1 MVNCIPFAQAPHARV
16 TSSHI
21 VRLLFVNKVHSL
33 GHVLILVFSTHF
45 IEKLANIHFPLI
57 C

>member
-1 MVNCIPFAQAPHARV
+1 MVNCIPFAQVAHARV

-33 GHVLILVFSTHF
+33 GYVLILVFSTRF
-45 IEKLANIHFPLI
+45 IEKLDFPLI